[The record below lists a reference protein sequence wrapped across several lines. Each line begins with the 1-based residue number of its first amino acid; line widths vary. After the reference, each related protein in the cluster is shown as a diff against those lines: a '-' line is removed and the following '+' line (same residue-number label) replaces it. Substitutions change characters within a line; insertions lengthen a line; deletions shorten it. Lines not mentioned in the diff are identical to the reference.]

1 MKDWDE
7 LTELEQIQVYYSDLH
22 KSAYGNRFVPDWET
36 VEDARESYERLS
48 KEADEIFEQ
57 ERVMEAEAFEAWK
70 AHLRGL
76 VRMGARDIPTALKWD
91 MDANDADQDPGYY
104 CFKTRISYAK
114 EPLIE
119 RLLRQTA

>member
-57 ERVMEAEAFEAWK
+57 E
-70 AHLRGL
+70 
-76 VRMGARDIPTALKWD
+76 I
-91 MDANDADQDPGYY
+91 
-104 CFKTRISYAK
+104 
-114 EPLIE
+114 LI
-119 RLLRQTA
+119 